1 MAAIP
6 TYESKVTLQPNNGG
20 GEVTPINTSKLFPAN
35 NPDFS
40 KVSAALMSAQKR
52 MDKARVLEYKN
63 AMLQYVSDNTYGE
76 NGYLTQFGKNAL
88 EQDAQGKGLTERGL
102 AGYDKYSE
110 DWLKNNHLTPAQM
123 KLVREENFGIR
134 LQYQNGMSSH
144 VLQEGKRYQ
153 VEQCETA
160 ATNAINEGLMAT
172 TPESQGIAFARL
184 KQARESANEILG
196 LDGETA
202 KAQWQA
208 DTSKFWSAIFTK
220 NLLTT
225 DKDPIGGYNKAKA
238 ILDAHYKE
246 MDAATILD
254 CRAKLRAAEEN
265 KALAN
270 VLNGQLA
277 ISTVEGTPGANAVSL
292 LSTNNKKTVGNA
304 IHHFLTKGN
313 RQTGDGTHVATYAN
327 GGIGVSGVRPE
338 DMLKVVHAN
347 KMELNPA
354 NLSDD
359 ELMQRF
365 VENRDFN
372 YTVGTTYASMLVKK
386 YGDDEKTA
394 VAYQMGEE
402 KVEEAVKLATE
413 AGKPDEWL
421 KYVKGDTANVRKVIR
436 GIREYQDG
444 IIRGADGKVLDPCSA
459 GFIKNQNPLPTDE
472 QLDAMIVARDGGYTA
487 RNPMA
492 RERFRSTLRAK
503 SVQEL
508 ANKERQYRQ
517 NFYSCVQAIQNN
529 QDMPNEAYNALPV
542 SAQHWM
548 RKFQDKRNM
557 GDGTPDWAAYS
568 KYKTDTALLARM
580 SEEDFNT
587 FVAPL
592 MGNKLEEI
600 TTLRQTNR
608 AAMGLALDQK
618 YANNVAA
625 NKGQLD
631 WSFSPA
637 SDDLKGGIA
646 KVFFSGK
653 MENSPRFNGL
663 YWRLQTAVTYE
674 AQRRAHYSSTG
685 KAVPLKG
692 AELEHFL
699 MKFKADMDQEGVIP
713 MRMSLSEIPDRTEK
727 DALSLT
733 QMLADRMMLNQ
744 SGRNVPGTKDQQQ
757 MAWGAVL
764 SGELPEGVNISIDE
778 LRSDFRISQSVL
790 KEAEG
795 QLKREGKYITNR
807 GLLNRYALILCG
819 WTPTGRGLPFVG
831 QDAPRSNYTMA
842 DFRRGELNGFDY

>member
-6 TYESKVTLQPNNGG
+6 TYEAKVTLQPNNGG
-20 GEVTPINTSKLFPAN
+20 GEVTPINTAKLFPAN

-76 NGYLTQFGKNAL
+76 NGYLKQFGKNAL
-88 EQDAQGKGLTERGL
+88 EQDEQGKGLTERGL
-102 AGYDKYSE
+102 AAYDKFSE

-134 LQYQNGMSSH
+134 LQFQNGMSSH

-160 ATNAINEGLMAT
+160 ATNAVNEGLMAT
-172 TPESQGIAFARL
+172 SPEAQGVAFARL
-184 KQARESANEILG
+184 KQARDSANEILG
-196 LDGETA
+196 LDGDTA

-208 DTSKFWSAIFTK
+208 DTSKFWGAIFTK

-225 DKDPIGGYNKAKA
+225 DKDPIGGYNRAKA
-238 ILDAHYKE
+238 IFDAHYKE

-270 VLNGQLA
+270 VLGGQQLL
-277 ISTVEGTPGANAVSL
+277 SSVEGTPGANAVSL
-292 LSTNNKKTVGNA
+292 LSTNNKKTLGSAV
-304 IHHFLTKGN
+304 HFLITKDN
-313 RQTGDGTHVATYAN
+313 RQTAEGTRVATYAN
-327 GGIGVSGVRPE
+327 GGIGISGVRPE

-347 KMELNPA
+347 KSVLNPG

-359 ELMQRF
+359 ELKQKF
-365 VENRDFN
+365 VERRDFN
-372 YTVGTTYASMLVKK
+372 YEVGTTYATMLAQK
-386 YGDDEKTA
+386 YGDEAKIA
-394 VAYQMGEE
+394 VAYQMGED
-402 KVEEAVKLATE
+402 KVEEAVKLATD
-413 AGKPDEWL
+413 AGKPDRWL
-421 KYVKGDTANVRKVIR
+421 DYVKGDTANARKVVK
-436 GIREYQDG
+436 GVREYQDG
-444 IIRGADGKVLDPCSA
+444 IVRGADGKILDPCSSD
-459 GFIKNQNPLPTDE
+459 FIKNQNPLPTDE
-472 QLDAMIVARDGGYTA
+472 QLLGMIAARDGGYTA
-487 RNPMA
+487 HNPMA
-492 RERFRSTLRAK
+492 RERFLSTLRAK

-508 ANKERQYRQ
+508 ANKERQYKQ
-517 NFYSCVQAIQNN
+517 SFYSCVQAIQNG
-529 QDMPNEAYNALPV
+529 QDLPTDAYNALPV

-548 RKFQDKRNM
+548 RKYQDKCNM
-557 GDGTPDWAAYS
+557 GDGTPDYAAYA
-568 KYKTDTALLARM
+568 KYKTDTGLLARM

-600 TTLRQTNR
+600 TLLRQANR
-608 AAMGLALDQK
+608 EAMGLGVDQM

-625 NKGQLD
+625 NKGQIN
-631 WSFSPA
+631 WSFASS
-637 SDDLKGGIA
+637 SDDLKGAIA
-646 KVFFSGK
+646 RVFFNGK

-663 YWRLQTAVTYE
+663 YWRLQTATTYE
-674 AQRRAHYSSTG
+674 SQRRARYSSTG
-685 KAVPLKG
+685 KETPLKG

-699 MKFKADMDQEGVIP
+699 MKFKADMDREGVIP
-713 MRMSLSEIPDRTEK
+713 MRMALSEVPDRTEK

-733 QMLADRMMLNQ
+733 QMLADRMMLIQ
-744 SGRNVPGTKDQQQ
+744 SGRNVPGTKDQQE

-764 SGELPEGVNISIDE
+764 SGELPENVNISIDE

-795 QLKREGKYITNR
+795 QLKREGRYVTNR
-807 GLLNRYALILCG
+807 SLLNRYALILCG
-819 WTPTGRGLPFVG
+819 WTPTGRELPFVG